1 MCGAVFADTGFWIAR
16 LSPLDRLHGKA
27 RDVARALGAVLIL
40 TSELVL
46 VETLNAFCGGG
57 IFVRERVARL
67 VDALRTDNRV
77 EVVSQTSD
85 LFADALAL
93 YRERGDKAWSLTD
106 CASFPI
112 MRKRGVKSALAHDR
126 HFEQAGFKALLRE

>member
-1 MCGAVFADTGFWIAR
+1 MRGAVFADTGFWIAR

-27 RDVARALGAVLIL
+27 RDVARALGTVPIL

-46 VETLNAFCGGG
+46 VETLNAFSGGG
-57 IFVRERVARL
+57 VFVRERAARL
-67 VDALRTDNRV
+67 VDTLCADVRV
-77 EVVSQTSD
+77 EIVSHTPA

-93 YRERGDKAWSLTD
+93 FRGHSDKAWSLTD
-106 CASFPI
+106 CASFSI
-112 MRKRGVKSALAHDR
+112 MRRRGVKSALAHDR